1 MKIKLT
7 DEAVEWFKNELD
19 LPEENK
25 VLQFYVRYGGEFQL
39 KQGFSPAFRVEL
51 SNDVE
56 IGDHEVLVEKVDHED
71 EIVYSTTN

>member
-25 VLQFYVRYGGEFQL
+25 SLTIL
-39 KQGFSPAFRVEL
+39 C
-51 SNDVE
+51 
-56 IGDHEVLVEKVDHED
+56 EVWWR
-71 EIVYSTTN
+71 IST

>member
-25 VLQFYVRYGGEFQL
+25 VLQFYVRYGGEFQT
-39 KQGFSPAFRVEL
+39 
-51 SNDVE
+51 
-56 IGDHEVLVEKVDHED
+56 KV
-71 EIVYSTTN
+71 